1 MRGWSVMRGY
11 CNNPEATAKAFTADG
26 WLRTGDLGELTA
38 DGRLRM
44 VGRLKDVFRV
54 GGENVAPAEVEEVLL
69 AHPAVETAQV
79 IGVPDARLGEVPC
92 AYVTLKSGFSVS
104 EEEILSFV
112 KQKAANF
119 RVPRY
124 LRIVDDF
131 EAIGMTASGKVQK
144 QKLKEHALKE
154 FKL

>member
-1 MRGWSVMRGY
+1 MKGY
-11 CNNPEATAKAFTADG
+11 YNNPEATAKAFTEDG

-79 IGVPDARLGEVPC
+79 IGVPDPRLGEVPC
-92 AYVTLKSGFSVS
+92 AYVTLKSKANES
-104 EEEILSFV
+104 ELIEWC
-112 KQKAANF
+112 KTRMANF
-119 RVPRY
+119 RIPRY
-124 LRIVDDF
+124 LKIVADF

-144 QKLKEHALKE
+144 SKLREHALRE
-154 FKL
+154 LKL

>member
-1 MRGWSVMRGY
+1 MRGY
-11 CNNPEATAKAFTADG
+11 CNSPDATVNAFTEDG

-79 IGVPDARLGEVPC
+79 VGIPDERLGEVGC
-92 AYVTLKSGFSVS
+92 AYVTLRSGFHAT
-104 EEEILSFV
+104 EEQLIAWTKERC
-112 KQKAANF
+112 ANF

-124 LRIVDDF
+124 LKIVADF

-144 QKLKEHALKE
+144 TRLREHALKE
-154 FKL
+154 FGL